1 MNCIRSDLVNMF
13 GNLRP
18 DQLDMVEP
26 LFILRE
32 EATGTVLFEQGDP
45 AECIFVLVE
54 GMINISYKPE
64 DGPALIIARVRT
76 QGVVG
81 WSAALG
87 NPNYTSSAICG
98 EDSRM
103 LCVQG
108 KDLRDLYEK
117 DPNLGEMILECLAVF
132 IAERLRNTHDY
143 VISLLQQGLQI
154 QLDSRL
160 TRQRVGE
167 SVQ

>member
-1 MNCIRSDLVNMF
+1 MF
-13 GNLRP
+13 ENLSP
-18 DQLDMVEP
+18 DQLDMIEP
-26 LFILRE
+26 IFLLK
-32 EATGTVLFEQGDP
+32 EAPIGTVLFEQGDP
-45 AECIFVLVE
+45 AECIFILVE

-76 QGVVG
+76 KGVVG

-103 LCVQG
+103 LCVEG
-108 KDLRDLYEK
+108 KDLRDLYGK
-117 DPNLGEMILECLAVF
+117 DPNLGGMILECLAVL

-143 VISLLQQGLQI
+143 VIALLQQGLQI

-160 TRQRVGE
+160 TRQPVGE